1 MKQVFEDGFFH
12 ADPHPGN
19 LFLHVF
25 TDQANRPQPFQVK
38 QRVGVLG
45 GVDYSL
51 KWQEEAVMPPYQVI
65 FLDFGMMGHL
75 DQSLR
80 SRLADALIALI
91 PKTPKKSVKPS
102 CGCATAA
109 AVPLT
114 KSPSTKTCKNLL
126 KTTIICR

>member
-80 SRLADALIALI
+80 SRLADALIALYTQDTQEVG
-91 PKTPKKSVKPS
+91 K
-102 CGCATAA
+102 
-109 AVPLT
+109 AVLRL
-114 KSPSTKTCKNLL
+114 CKQQRQFL
-126 KTTIICR
+126 

>member
-45 GVDYSL
+45 GS
-51 KWQEEAVMPPYQVI
+51 
-65 FLDFGMMGHL
+65 
-75 DQSLR
+75 
-80 SRLADALIALI
+80 
-91 PKTPKKSVKPS
+91 
-102 CGCATAA
+102 
-109 AVPLT
+109 
-114 KSPSTKTCKNLL
+114 
-126 KTTIICR
+126 IIR